1 MNTLAKR
8 SVAVEFDNVVKAFG
22 PVQVLHGVS
31 FALAPG
37 RVYGLLGENGAGK
50 STLMKILAGYE
61 SLTSGTLKVN
71 GEAQQFASSRD
82 AEALG
87 IVLIHQEFN
96 LVEDLSVA
104 QNIFLGHE
112 KKMWPLSRLFAAS
125 VPRGEP
131 ENLGRPGVSS
141 GFLLDDAL
149 MEREAAAALS
159 AVGLQVDPTT
169 KVRRLIV
176 AEKQLVEIAKAIAR
190 RARLLIMDEPTA
202 TLTPGETAR
211 LFKLIAQLRA
221 DGVTIV
227 YISHKLDEVE
237 QVTDEVIVMRDG
249 RFVARAPTPEVTRQQ
264 MANLM
269 VGRELADLYPP
280 RDLVVAAD
288 APAMRVRHFN
298 VPGWSQDASFEV
310 RPGEILG
317 FAGLVGAGRTELF
330 EGLLGLRPAS
340 GSVEM
345 LGQPVPGGKGWR
357 NPRDAARHGLTYLSE
372 DRKGKGL
379 HVDFG
384 LRQNLTLMALE
395 RYAQPWLQPEAERG
409 ALAEAVKDYG
419 IRTGSLEVRAS
430 SLSGGNQQ
438 KLALAKV
445 LQPKPKVVVLDE
457 PTRGVDVGAKRD
469 IYFLIQRLAREGLAV
484 IVVSSELMELI
495 GLCHR
500 VAVMRAG
507 RIVATLD
514 AEHLTEE
521 ELIAHATGT
530 ADTPTAA

>member
-1 MNTLAKR
+1 MKS
-8 SVAVEFDNVVKAFG
+8 SVAVEFDNVVKTFG
-22 PVQVLHGVS
+22 PVEVLHGVS
-31 FALAPG
+31 FSLEPG

-50 STLMKILAGYE
+50 STLMKMLAGYE
-61 SLTSGTLKVN
+61 SLTGGTLKVN
-71 GEAQQFASSRD
+71 GEPQQFASSRD

-96 LVEDLSVA
+96 LAEDLTVA

-112 KKMWPLSRLFAAS
+112 KKKGW
-125 VPRGEP
+125 
-131 ENLGRPGVSS
+131 
-141 GFLLDDAL
+141 LLDDVA
-149 MEREAAAALS
+149 MERGAATAL
-159 AVGLQVDPTT
+159 AEVGLDVDPTT

-176 AEKQLVEIAKAIAR
+176 AEKQLVEIAKAISR
-190 RARLLIMDEPTA
+190 HARLLIMDEPTA
-202 TLTPGETAR
+202 TLTPGETER

-249 RFVARAPTPEVTRQQ
+249 RFVTRSPTSEVTRHQ

-280 RDLVVAAD
+280 RDAVVTAA
-288 APAMRVRHFN
+288 APAMKVRDFT
-298 VPGWSQDASFEV
+298 VPGWAQNASFEV

-340 GSVEM
+340 GTVEIE
-345 LGQPVPGGKGWR
+345 GRARSFR
-357 NPRDAARHGLTYLSE
+357 NPRDAAKHGLTYLSE

-379 HVDFG
+379 HVNLG

-395 RYAQPWLQPEAERG
+395 RYAQPWLKPDAERT

-419 IRTGSLEVRAS
+419 IRTGDLDARAS

-445 LQPKPKVVVLDE
+445 LQPQPKVVVLDE

-469 IYFLIQRLAREGLAV
+469 IYFLIQRLARQGLAV

-507 RIVATLD
+507 RLVTTLD

-521 ELIAHATGT
+521 DLIAHATGT
-530 ADTPTAA
+530 AS

>member
-1 MNTLAKR
+1 MTQQQPRR
-8 SVAVEFDNVVKAFG
+8 SVAVEFDKVVKAFG

-31 FALAPG
+31 FAIEPG

-61 SLTSGTLKVN
+61 SITGGVVRVN
-71 GEAQQFASSRD
+71 GEPQHFVSSRD

-96 LVEDLSVA
+96 LAEDLSVA

-112 KKMWPLSRLFAAS
+112 KRKGW
-125 VPRGEP
+125 
-131 ENLGRPGVSS
+131 
-141 GFLLDDAL
+141 LLDDAA
-149 MEREAAAALS
+149 MEREAATALA
-159 AVGLQVDPTT
+159 AVGLKVDPRT

-176 AEKQLVEIAKAIAR
+176 AEKQLVEIAKAVSR
-190 RARLLIMDEPTA
+190 HARLLVMDEPTA
-202 TLTPGETAR
+202 TLTPGETER

-237 QVTDEVIVMRDG
+237 RITDEVIVMRDG
-249 RFVARAPTPEVTRQQ
+249 RFVTRAPTSELTRHQ

-280 RDLVVAAD
+280 RDAVVVDA
-288 APAMRVRHFN
+288 APAMQVRNFS
-298 VPGWSQDASFEV
+298 VPGWAEDASFEV

-330 EGLLGLRPAS
+330 EGLMGLRPAS
-340 GSVEM
+340 GSVEI
-345 LGQPVPGGKGWR
+345 LGRPVQLR
-357 NPRDAARHGLTYLSE
+357 NPRDAARHGFTYLSE

-379 HVDFG
+379 HVHLG

-395 RYAQPWLQPEAERG
+395 RYATPWLQPAAERA

-419 IRTGSLEVRAS
+419 IRTGDLDARAS

-445 LQPKPKVVVLDE
+445 LQPQPKVVVLDE

-469 IYFLIQRLAREGLAV
+469 IYFLIQKLAREGLAV

-507 RIVATLD
+507 RLVSTLD
-514 AEHLTEE
+514 ADQLTEE

-530 ADTPTAA
+530 ATSHA

>member
-1 MNTLAKR
+1 MKPG
-8 SVAVEFDNVVKAFG
+8 VAVEFDQVVKAFG

-31 FALAPG
+31 FGLEPG

-61 SLTSGTLKVN
+61 AATGGVVRINAEPRVFT
-71 GEAQQFASSRD
+71 SSRD

-96 LVEDLSVA
+96 LAEDLNVA

-112 KKMWPLSRLFAAS
+112 KKKGW
-125 VPRGEP
+125 
-131 ENLGRPGVSS
+131 
-141 GFLLDDAL
+141 LLDDAA
-149 MEREAAAALS
+149 MERDAAAAL
-159 AVGLQVDPTT
+159 AQVGLKVDPRTR
-169 KVRRLIV
+169 VRRLIV
-176 AEKQLVEIAKAIAR
+176 AEKQLVEIAKAVSR
-190 RARLLIMDEPTA
+190 HARLLIMDEPTA
-202 TLTPGETAR
+202 TLTPGETER

-237 QVTDEVIVMRDG
+237 RVTDEVIVMRDG
-249 RFVARAPTPEVTRQQ
+249 RFVTRAPTAELTRHQ

-280 RDLVVAAD
+280 RDPVPAD
-288 APAMRVRHFN
+288 AAPAMQVRGFD
-298 VPGWSQDASFEV
+298 VPGWAQDASFEV

-330 EGLLGLRPAS
+330 EGLLGLRPGS
-340 GSVEM
+340 GSVTIAGRAVA
-345 LGQPVPGGKGWR
+345 LR
-357 NPRDAARHGLTYLSE
+357 NPREAARHGLTYLSE

-379 HVDFG
+379 HVHLG
-384 LRQNLTLMALE
+384 LRQNLTLMALD
-395 RYAQPWLQPEAERG
+395 RYATPWLKPESERT

-419 IRTGSLEVRAS
+419 IRTGDLDARAS

-445 LQPKPKVVVLDE
+445 LQPRPKVVVLDE

-484 IVVSSELMELI
+484 VVVSSELMELI

-507 RIVATLD
+507 RFVATLN

-521 ELIAHATGT
+521 ELISHATGT
-530 ADTPTAA
+530 ATSPA